1 MAVERERSASKGLAD
16 PSLVVQCGTSNQSGG
31 GVFGT
36 ADDRD
41 VWDVWDR
48 VSIFQSP
55 PPNSLPTSLFY
66 HPRVVSEADK
76 SPKVPDSRKADGDC
90 VKVPLGAFQLKTTV
104 AFLSVT
110 PKLSIFFEAIFS

>member
-1 MAVERERSASKGLAD
+1 MERERSASKGLAD

-31 GVFGT
+31 GCLGPLMTGMFGMFGT
-36 ADDRD
+36 G
-41 VWDVWDR
+41 
-48 VSIFQSP
+48 FPFFNPP